1 MSVRNRTISGIA
13 ALAVAILAVLAIAVS
28 RQPRDVPDPAVK
40 AFAAEPSATSDALS
54 RTLAQEGYAAIAGQT
69 YRVSL
74 EEWGDATFV
83 AAKRVEGR
91 AAAALFLAD
100 EEGRITYRFPAFYGN
115 ERGALAGIRTIGFRD
130 ADHDGLTDVIVI
142 ADYVTGTGNEG
153 GEAFPIASVY
163 LRDGQSFR
171 SLPTLDLE
179 LNETGQNES
188 VDNVLENV
196 EGRMFRTSTAESGG

>member
-1 MSVRNRTISGIA
+1 MSVRYRRILGIA
-13 ALAVAILAVLAIAVS
+13 ALAVAVLAVLAVALL
-28 RQPRDVPDPAVK
+28 RQQRDEPDPAIK
-40 AFAAEPSATSDALS
+40 TFAAAPSAAPDALS
-54 RTLAQEGYAAIAGQT
+54 RTLAQEGYAPIEGQT

-74 EEWGDATFV
+74 EEWDDATFV

-100 EEGRITYRFPAFYGN
+100 EDGRITYRFPAFYGN
-115 ERGALAGIRTIGFRD
+115 DRGALAGIRTIGFRD
-130 ADHDGLTDVIVI
+130 ANHDGLTDVIVI

-153 GEAFPIASVY
+153 GDAFPIASVY

-179 LNETGQNES
+179 LNETGQNGS
-188 VDNVLENV
+188 VDVVLENV

>member
-1 MSVRNRTISGIA
+1 MGVRHKKIAGIA
-13 ALAVAILAVLAIAVS
+13 ALAVAVLAVLAVALS
-28 RQPRDVPDPAVK
+28 RQQRDEPDPAVK
-40 AFAAEPSATSDALS
+40 TFAAEPSEAPDALS
-54 RTLAQEGYAAIAGQT
+54 RTLAQEGYAPIAGQT

-74 EEWGDATFV
+74 EEWDDATFV

-100 EEGRITYRFPAFYGN
+100 EDGRITYRFPAFYGN

-130 ADHDGLTDVIVI
+130 ANHDGLTDVIVI

-153 GEAFPIASVY
+153 GDAFPIASVY

-171 SLPTLDLE
+171 SLPTLDLQ

-188 VDNVLENV
+188 VDVVLENV
-196 EGRMFRTSTAESGG
+196 DGRMFRTSTAESGG